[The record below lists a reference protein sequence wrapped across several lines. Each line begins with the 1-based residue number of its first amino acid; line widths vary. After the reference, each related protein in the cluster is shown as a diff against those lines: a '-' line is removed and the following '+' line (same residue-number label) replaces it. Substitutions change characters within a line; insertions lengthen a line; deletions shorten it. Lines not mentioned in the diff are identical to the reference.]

1 VAAGGA
7 VCLPFDDPLST
18 LPDTAQRI
26 LRAAITLLA
35 EEGYQAVT
43 LNRVADAA
51 GVNKSTVL
59 YSFGNKAGL
68 IAAVVDAQIHDECL
82 RLAADLDRV
91 APQDRLHGAI
101 EGIRRLIESSHFLR
115 GYFDILPHA
124 FREPELRER
133 IFSLYEWW
141 YEQNLRW
148 LDLGGDAGAR
158 PDALRGLG
166 ELIAAIPDGLSIQ
179 AELGPGDF
187 DVRRPLAALEL
198 LLRNSLPQLQ
208 ALAGRQGAGDQLEH
222 TSSGESPATASSDD
236 AGAAAA
242 GRAGDDTGSP

>member
-1 VAAGGA
+1 VSQAGAAGAGLGRPA
-7 VCLPFDDPLST
+7 SGTFLTPFDDPLST
-18 LPDTAQRI
+18 LPDTARRI
-26 LRAAITLLA
+26 LRAALELLA
-35 EEGYQAVT
+35 DEGYHAVT

-82 RLAADLDRV
+82 RLATDLDGV
-91 APQDRLHGAI
+91 GPQDRLHAAI
-101 EGIRRLIESSHFLR
+101 EGMRHLIEGSQHLR

-124 FREPELRER
+124 FREPELRQR
-133 IFSLYEWW
+133 IFALYRWW

-148 LDLGGDAGAR
+148 LGLGGDAAGR
-158 PDALRGLG
+158 PDILTGLG

-179 AELGPGDF
+179 AELGPEEF

-198 LLRNSLPQLQ
+198 LLRNSLAELV
-208 ALAGRQGAGDQLEH
+208 ALAEGD
-222 TSSGESPATASSDD
+222 TSSV
-236 AGAAAA
+236 
-242 GRAGDDTGSP
+242 GRP

>member
-1 VAAGGA
+1 M
-7 VCLPFDDPLST
+7 PFDDPLST

-26 LRAAITLLA
+26 LRAAIRLLSA
-35 EEGYQAVT
+35 EGYRAVT

-59 YSFGNKAGL
+59 YSFGSKAGL

-82 RLAADLDRV
+82 RLATDLDRV
-91 APQDRLHGAI
+91 EPQDRLHAAI
-101 EGIRRLIESSHFLR
+101 EGVRRLIEGSQHLR

-124 FREPELRER
+124 FRDPDLRRR
-133 IFSLYEWW
+133 IFALYQWW

-148 LDLGGDAGAR
+148 LGLGGDAAGR
-158 PDALRGLG
+158 PDVLTGLG

-179 AELGPGDF
+179 AELGPEQF

-198 LLRNSLPQLQ
+198 LLRNSLDELR
-208 ALAGRQGAGDQLEH
+208 ALAAEGQDRLAGD
-222 TSSGESPATASSDD
+222 GRPCDGGGGRADP
-236 AGAAAA
+236 AGAVTAE
-242 GRAGDDTGSP
+242 P